1 MTNPD
6 ESGVKNKQDS
16 EAVGGTA
23 RPITFAT
30 LLREEGETGVQSH
43 IGVFREYLTNRGKEV
58 RVLTPFANPRL
69 LVYPV
74 FAVRKAIDPLCGPL
88 SVWWYRYWH
97 YLFLRLAL
105 RRELAGGKP
114 KTVYAQCP
122 LSAKAALEA
131 RTGPHQTVVMVV
143 HFNLSQAIEWAEKG
157 KIRENGFLFKRIKE
171 LEQRVLPALD
181 GIVFVSAFMR
191 NSLER
196 EIPGIRGVPAA
207 IVPNF
212 AKPAPRLS
220 GNEPEGDLV
229 SIGTL
234 EPRKN
239 QGFLLR
245 VVAAALRRGR
255 RYSLNLI
262 GDGADR
268 ASLMALA
275 DTLGIREQVR
285 FPGYLADA
293 AALLSGYRM
302 YVHAAFM
309 ENLPMALIE
318 ALAAGLPV
326 AAAPVGGIG
335 EIFSDGVEGI
345 YWRLDDPDAAAEALI
360 RLLDDERCY
369 NAMARSAVERFNSSF
384 SIDRAAVDLEDF
396 LCSINLDSRRS

>member
-1 MTNPD
+1 MTQ
-6 ESGVKNKQDS
+6 EKRYSRTGEGGVS
-16 EAVGGTA
+16 
-23 RPITFAT
+23 PFIFAT
-30 LLREEGETGVQSH
+30 ILREEGETGVQSH
-43 IGVFREYLTNRGKEV
+43 MGLFREYLATRGRDV

-69 LVYPV
+69 MVYPV
-74 FAVRKAIDPLCGPL
+74 FAVRRVIDPLHGPL
-88 SVWWYRYWH
+88 SVCWYRYWH
-97 YLFLRLAL
+97 YHFLRLAL
-105 RRELAGGKP
+105 RRELADGRP

-131 RTGPHQTVVMVV
+131 RTGPHQPVVMVV
-143 HFNLSQAIEWAEKG
+143 HFNVSQAIEWAEKG
-157 KIRENGFLFKRIKE
+157 KIRENGYFYKRIRE
-171 LEQRVLPALD
+171 LEQRVLPSLD

-196 EIPGIRGVPAA
+196 EIPGIRGVAAA

-212 AKPAPRLS
+212 AKPAPRFS
-220 GNEPEGDLV
+220 GREPEGDLV

-239 QGFLLR
+239 QEFLLR

-255 RYSLNLI
+255 RYSLTLI
-262 GDGADR
+262 GEGADR
-268 ASLMALA
+268 TSLTALA
-275 DTLGIREQVR
+275 CALGIKEQVR
-285 FPGYLADA
+285 FPGYRADA
-293 AALLSGYRM
+293 AALLCGYCM
-302 YVHAAFM
+302 YVHGATM
-309 ENLPMALIE
+309 ENLPMAIIE

-345 YWRLDDPDAAAEALI
+345 YWRLDDPDTAAEALI
-360 RLLDDERCY
+360 RLLDDERRF
-369 NAMARSAVERFNSSF
+369 NAMAKAAVERFNSSF

>member
-23 RPITFAT
+23 RPIIFAT

-58 RVLTPFANPRL
+58 RVLTPFANPRP

-88 SVWWYRYWH
+88 SVCWYRYWH

-105 RRELAGGKP
+105 RRELADGRP

-122 LSAKAALEA
+122 LSARAALEA
-131 RTGPHQTVVMVV
+131 RTGRHQPVVMVV

-157 KIRENGFLFKRIKE
+157 KIRENGYFFKRIKE

-255 RYSLNLI
+255 RYSLTLI
-262 GDGADR
+262 GEGTDR
-268 ASLMALA
+268 TSLTALA
-275 DTLGIREQVR
+275 CALGIKEQVR

-293 AALLSGYRM
+293 AAHLSGYRM

-360 RLLDDERCY
+360 RLLDDNQRY
-369 NAMARSAVERFNSSF
+369 HAAAKAAVERFNSSF
-384 SIDRAAVDLEDF
+384 FIDRAAVDLEDF